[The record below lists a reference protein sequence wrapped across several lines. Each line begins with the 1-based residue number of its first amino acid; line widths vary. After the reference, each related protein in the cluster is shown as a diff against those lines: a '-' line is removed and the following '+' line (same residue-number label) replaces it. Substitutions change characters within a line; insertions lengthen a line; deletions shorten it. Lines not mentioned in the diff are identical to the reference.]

1 MRHAPM
7 NRLTDRVV
15 LVTGGAQGIG
25 LEIARRLAGE
35 GARVV
40 ASDINEDVLS
50 IGSRIEGPDPAAV
63 TGLRHDVTS
72 EESWASAIQHVE
84 TLHGRLDVLVN
95 NAGTIVTKPIEQTSL
110 AEWRHQNAVNL
121 DGTFLGIK
129 AALDLMRR
137 SARTTPHGG
146 SIVNMSSIAGLV
158 GAPLMPGYAASKGA
172 LRLLT
177 KSLAV
182 DFGRRGFAIRVNS
195 VHPGLTDTSMAR
207 ELFVAKVRQGA
218 SASEGEARQAWIDTY
233 PIGRIGRPEDIAS
246 VVAFL
251 ASDDSAYM
259 TGSELVV
266 DGGAT
271 AV

>member
-1 MRHAPM
+1 M
-7 NRLTDRVV
+7 NRLADRVV

-40 ASDINEDVLS
+40 VADINASVLD

-63 TGLRHDVTS
+63 TGLQLDVTS
-72 EESWASAIQHVE
+72 EASWASAIQQVE
-84 TLHGRLDVLVN
+84 TIHSRLDVLVN

-121 DGTFLGIK
+121 DGAFLGIK

-195 VHPGLTDTSMAR
+195 TVRDGCRALSIAR
-207 ELFVAKVRQGA
+207 AGCWSSGSIRRARTRSLCFSRTRRSCSFVRRAGA
-218 SASEGEARQAWIDTY
+218 LRSQPRRE
-233 PIGRIGRPEDIAS
+233 
-246 VVAFL
+246 
-251 ASDDSAYM
+251 
-259 TGSELVV
+259 
-266 DGGAT
+266 
-271 AV
+271 

>member
-1 MRHAPM
+1 VNAPTGI
-7 NRLTDRVV
+7 RLLDRVA

-25 LEIARRLAGE
+25 REISRRLAEE

-40 ASDINEDVLS
+40 AADVD
-50 IGSRIEGPDPAAV
+50 EGVLALDTRSAASTPGCI
-63 TGLRHDVTS
+63 TGVQLDVTD
-72 EESWASAIQHVE
+72 EASWTAAIGHVE
-84 TLHGRLDVLVN
+84 TLHGRLDILVN

-110 AEWRHQNAVNL
+110 AEWRHQTAVNL
-121 DGTFLGIK
+121 DGAFLGIRT
-129 AALDLMRR
+129 ALDLMRR
-137 SARTTPHGG
+137 SAPSTPCGG

-158 GAPLMPGYAASKGA
+158 GAPLMPGYAAAKGA

-195 VHPGLTDTSMAR
+195 VHPGLTDTAMAR
-207 ELFVAKVRQGA
+207 ELFSAKVRQGA
-218 SASEGEARQAWIDTY
+218 NASEDEARRAWIGTY
-233 PIGRIGRPEDIAS
+233 PIGRIGQPQDIAS
-246 VVAFL
+246 AVAFL

-266 DGGAT
+266 DGGVT

>member
-1 MRHAPM
+1 
-7 NRLTDRVV
+7 
-15 LVTGGAQGIG
+15 
-25 LEIARRLAGE
+25 
-35 GARVV
+35 
-40 ASDINEDVLS
+40 
-50 IGSRIEGPDPAAV
+50 
-63 TGLRHDVTS
+63 
-72 EESWASAIQHVE
+72 
-84 TLHGRLDVLVN
+84 
-95 NAGTIVTKPIEQTSL
+95 
-110 AEWRHQNAVNL
+110 
-121 DGTFLGIK
+121 
-129 AALDLMRR
+129 MRR

-207 ELFVAKVRQGA
+207 ELFAAKVRQGA